1 MKRHKI
7 NTNLSLHYN
16 DTYQG
21 LPVMVGKGPFV
32 VNHLFQ
38 LQHLMV
44 SALTRHHRIYAIRFD
59 LRLPKDK
66 SARPID
72 ALTNNVIQR
81 FYASYKNKIQID
93 RKRAKSANSRTH
105 DSYVLYA
112 WAREIASQEQQHYH
126 GIVFLNHDAYN
137 SLGTF
142 ELGRRNN
149 YNRLVESWASALKIP
164 VEKAASLVHIPKNAT
179 YRIDIDDRESQ
190 KRFFRRA
197 SYICKAATKQYGNGQ
212 HGFGCSRC

>member
-1 MKRHKI
+1 MKRHKT
-7 NTNLSLHYN
+7 NTNLSLYYN

-21 LPVMVGKGPFV
+21 LPVMVSKGPFV
-32 VNHLFQ
+32 ANHLFQ

-44 SALTRHHRIYAIRFD
+44 SALARHHRICAIRFD
-59 LRLPKDK
+59 LRLPEDK
-66 SARPID
+66 STHPTD

-81 FYASYKNKIQID
+81 FYASYKKKIQID
-93 RKRAKSANSRTH
+93 RIRAKSINNRAHGS
-105 DSYVLYA
+105 DVLYA

-126 GIVFLNHDAYN
+126 GIVFLNYDAYN

-164 VEKAASLVHIPKNAT
+164 IEKAAGLVHIPKNAT
-179 YRIDIDDRESQ
+179 YRVDIDDRESQ

-212 HGFGCSRC
+212 HGFNCSRC